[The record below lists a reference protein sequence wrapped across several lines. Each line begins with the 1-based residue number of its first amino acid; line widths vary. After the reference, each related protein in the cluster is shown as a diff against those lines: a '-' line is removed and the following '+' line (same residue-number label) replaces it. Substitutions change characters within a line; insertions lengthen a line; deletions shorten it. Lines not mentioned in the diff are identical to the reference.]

1 MKIILLEDVAKLGK
15 AGDCINVSDGY
26 ARNYMI
32 PRKLAV
38 EATSSNLRQVDRKR
52 VLGAGQLTRGKRE
65 AQELAERLEAIS
77 LVLDRQAGK
86 GDKLFGSVTS
96 KDLSE
101 ALAAEGFDLERKKI
115 LLDEPIKNLGLF
127 EVPIRLHPEVLGK
140 IKVEVRK
147 A

>member
-1 MKIILLEDVAKLGK
+1 MKIILLEDLAKLGK
-15 AGDCINVSDGY
+15 AGDCVNVSGGY

-38 EATSSNLRQVDRKR
+38 EATPSNLRQMEHKKA
-52 VLGAGQLTRGKRE
+52 LGVGQDTRGKRE

-96 KDLSE
+96 KDLGE
-101 ALAAEGFDLERKKI
+101 ALETEGLNVERKKI
-115 LLDEPIKNLGLF
+115 LLDEPIKNLGTF
-127 EVPIRLHPEVLGK
+127 EVAVRLHPEVLAK

-147 A
+147 S

>member
-38 EATSSNLRQVDRKR
+38 EATSSNLRQVERKR
-52 VLGAGQLTRGKRE
+52 TLGVGQLTRGKRE

>member
-1 MKIILLEDVAKLGK
+1 MKIILLEDLVKLGK
-15 AGDCINVSDGY
+15 AGDCVNVSDGY

-38 EATSSNLRQVDRKR
+38 EATSSNLRQREHEKA
-52 VLGAGQLTRGKRE
+52 LGVGQDTRGKRE

-96 KDLSE
+96 KDLGE
-101 ALAAEGFDLERKKI
+101 ALEAEGLDVERKKI
-115 LLDEPIKNLGLF
+115 LLDEPIKNLGTF
-127 EVPIRLHPEVLGK
+127 EVSVRLHPEVLAK
-140 IKVEVRK
+140 IKVEVRR

>member
-1 MKIILLEDVAKLGK
+1 MKIILVEDVAKLGK
-15 AGDCINVSDGY
+15 AGDCVNVRDGY

-38 EATSSNLRQVDRKR
+38 EATPSNLRQMEQRKA
-52 VLGAGQLTRGKRE
+52 LGAGQDTRGKRE

-86 GDKLFGSVTS
+86 EDKLFGSVTS
-96 KDLSE
+96 KDLGE
-101 ALAAEGFDLERKKI
+101 ALEAEGLNVERKKI
-115 LLDEPIKNLGLF
+115 LLDDPIKNLGTF
-127 EVPIRLHPEVLGK
+127 EVAVRLHPEVLTK

>member
-15 AGDCINVSDGY
+15 AGDCVTVSDGY

-38 EATSSNLRQVDRKR
+38 EATSSNLRQMEHKKASGIGRD
-52 VLGAGQLTRGKRE
+52 TRGKVE
-65 AQELAERLEAIS
+65 AQELAERLEAVS

-101 ALAAEGFDLERKKI
+101 ALAVEGLEIERKKI
-115 LLDEPIKNLGLF
+115 LLDEPIKNVGLF
-127 EVPIRLHPEVLGK
+127 EVPVRLHAEVLIK

-147 A
+147 G

>member
-1 MKIILLEDVAKLGK
+1 MKIILVEDVAKLGK
-15 AGDCINVSDGY
+15 AGDCVNVSDGY

-38 EATSSNLRQVDRKR
+38 EATPSNLRQMEQRKA
-52 VLGAGQLTRGKRE
+52 LGAGQDTRGKRE
-65 AQELAERLEAIS
+65 AQELAERREVIS

-96 KDLSE
+96 KDLGE
-101 ALAAEGFDLERKKI
+101 ALEAEGLNVERKKI
-115 LLDEPIKNLGLF
+115 LLDDPIKNLGTF
-127 EVPIRLHPEVLGK
+127 EVAVRLHPEVLTK

>member
-15 AGDCINVSDGY
+15 AGDCVNVSGGY

-38 EATSSNLRQVDRKR
+38 EATSSNLRQMERKKA
-52 VLGAGQLTRGKRE
+52 LGAGQDTRGKIE
-65 AQELAERLEAIS
+65 AQQLAERLEALS
-77 LVLDRQAGK
+77 LFLDRQAGK

-101 ALAAEGFDLERKKI
+101 ALAVEGLEIERKKI
-115 LLDEPIKNLGLF
+115 LLDEPIKNLGVF
-127 EVPIRLHPEVLGK
+127 EIPVRLHPEVLTK

-147 A
+147 T

>member
-15 AGDCINVSDGY
+15 AGDCVNVRDGY

-38 EATSSNLRQVDRKR
+38 EATSSNLRQREHEKA
-52 VLGAGQLTRGKRE
+52 LGVGQDTRGKRE

-96 KDLSE
+96 KDLGE
-101 ALAAEGFDLERKKI
+101 ALEAEGLDVERKKI
-115 LLDEPIKNLGLF
+115 LLDEPIKNIGTF
-127 EVPIRLHPEVLGK
+127 EVAVRLHPEVLAK

>member
-1 MKIILLEDVAKLGK
+1 MKIILVEDVAKLGK
-15 AGDCINVSDGY
+15 AGDCVNVSDGY

-38 EATSSNLRQVDRKR
+38 EATPSNLRQMERKKA
-52 VLGAGQLTRGKRE
+52 LGAGEDTRGKRE
-65 AQELAERLEAIS
+65 AQELAERLEAAS

-96 KDLSE
+96 KDLGE
-101 ALAAEGFDLERKKI
+101 ALEAEGLNVERKKI
-115 LLDEPIKNLGLF
+115 LLDDPIKNLGTF
-127 EVPIRLHPEVLGK
+127 EVAVRLHPEVLTK

>member
-1 MKIILLEDVAKLGK
+1 MKIILVEDVAKLGK
-15 AGDCINVSDGY
+15 AGDCVNVSDGY

-38 EATSSNLRQVDRKR
+38 EATPSNLRQMERKKA
-52 VLGAGQLTRGKRE
+52 LGAGQDTRGKRE

-96 KDLSE
+96 KDLGE
-101 ALAAEGFDLERKKI
+101 ALEAEGLNVERKKI
-115 LLDEPIKNLGLF
+115 LLDDPIKNLGTF
-127 EVPIRLHPEVLGK
+127 EVAVRLHPEVLTK